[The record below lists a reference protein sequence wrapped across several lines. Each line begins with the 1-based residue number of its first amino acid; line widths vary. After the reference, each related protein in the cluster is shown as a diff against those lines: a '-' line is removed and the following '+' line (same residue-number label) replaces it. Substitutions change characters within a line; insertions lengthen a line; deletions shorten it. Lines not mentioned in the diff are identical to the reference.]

1 MTNNYIIVG
10 SEWMN
15 ISTGNKKYVIQ
26 NKGKPGSRL
35 MVFAKET
42 TPVAEDEEGGF
53 ILDFDETIT
62 SDILT
67 GTIWVKSLTGNI
79 EIAHSVSS
87 DSIEIVKTS
96 GAVTQEVPNAPA
108 SKFDSNF
115 TSSVDGGDFINT
127 SRSSN
132 GQQFVEISIDPLS
145 VSEAQTTVEFK
156 RPVRFPLYAEIEAS
170 LSQRTYGDYT
180 VMEVTDKVS
189 RDVEPIEYNIVSIS
203 QSTTRLT
210 VTLDFPF
217 DGWLGSWVDIYGLSD
232 SRFNYTNAAIETMS
246 LDKKTLTIIARDEA
260 TIPSL
265 TATPASV
272 VGGKLN
278 YKMLEML

>member
-10 SEWMN
+10 SEWMD

-42 TPVAEDEEGGF
+42 TPVTEDEEGGF

-96 GAVTQEVPNAPA
+96 GTVVQEVPNAPA
-108 SKFDSNF
+108 SEFASNF
-115 TSSVDGGDFINT
+115 TFSVDGRYFINT

-132 GQQFVEISIDPLS
+132 G
-145 VSEAQTTVEFK
+145 VS
-156 RPVRFPLYAEIEAS
+156 S
-170 LSQRTYGDYT
+170 G
-180 VMEVTDKVS
+180 KV
-189 RDVEPIEYNIVSIS
+189 
-203 QSTTRLT
+203 
-210 VTLDFPF
+210 
-217 DGWLGSWVDIYGLSD
+217 
-232 SRFNYTNAAIETMS
+232 
-246 LDKKTLTIIARDEA
+246 TIIENVV
-260 TIPSL
+260 PVE
-265 TATPASV
+265 V
-272 VGGKLN
+272 VG
-278 YKMLEML
+278 E